1 MAISIAHSEH
11 PKENTL
17 GGNVCHVAFSA
28 TSSAQL
34 VSGLFTYPTGYD
46 ASHIQEVL
54 INAVDAD
61 GSTSRGALLWGA
73 STPLAPLA
81 AGTAQNVPIRGG
93 NFYIQRLGGS
103 NVPTILTAF
112 LD

>member
-1 MAISIAHSEH
+1 MSESHSED
-11 PKENTL
+11 PKVNTL
-17 GGNVCHVAFSA
+17 AGAVVHTAVTV

-54 INAVDAD
+54 INAVTSD
-61 GSTSRGALLWGA
+61 GSTNRGTILWGA

-81 AGTAQNVPIRGG
+81 AGVSQNVPVRGG
-93 NFYIQRLGGS
+93 NFYIQRLGGAD
-103 NVPTILTAF
+103 VPVILTAF